1 MNKHQQGFFALSPLI
16 VFVIVYLVSS
26 LIAGDFYKV
35 PITVAFTVSAMYGI
49 AVTRGLPLDKRI
61 TLFSKGAGKSNLM
74 LMIWIFIL
82 AGAFAASAKAMGA
95 IDETVNLSLKLL
107 PDNLLLGGIFLA
119 ACFISLSIGTSVG
132 TIVALTPIAAG
143 IAQETHADVAQLV
156 AIVVGGSF
164 FGDNLSFISDTTIT
178 ATRTQG
184 CKLSDKFKVNSQIVI
199 PAAAVTFM
207 LYILMGVHIQSPQAI
222 PDINWVKVIPYLDEL
237 DKDAEAIGAV
247 NVIKLVQTKGKRKLI
262 GYNSDLLGFTQSIEP
277 LLEPFHK
284 KALILGTGGASKA
297 INHGLQQL
305 GLETLFVSRSRH
317 DANTVTYEELTPE
330 IMAEY
335 KVIVNCTPV
344 GMYPQA
350 DKCPE
355 IPYEC
360 LTPQHLLYDL
370 LYNPD
375 TTLFMKKGSDQGA
388 VVKNGLEMLLLQAFG
403 SWDIWNRQL

>member
-1 MNKHQQGFFALSPLI
+1 MKKFGLIGFPLGH
-16 VFVIVYLVSS
+16 S
-26 LIAGDFYKV
+26 
-35 PITVAFTVSAMYGI
+35 
-49 AVTRGLPLDKRI
+49 
-61 TLFSKGAGKSNLM
+61 FSKNFFNEKFHSENIDAEYVNFEIPTIEDFPKVLAANPN
-74 LMIWIFIL
+74 L
-82 AGAFAASAKAMGA
+82 AGLN
-95 IDETVNLSLKLL
+95 V
-107 PDNLLLGGIFLA
+107 
-119 ACFISLSIGTSVG
+119 
-132 TIVALTPIAAG
+132 TIPYK
-143 IAQETHADVAQLV
+143 E
-156 AIVVGGSF
+156 
-164 FGDNLSFISDTTIT
+164 
-178 ATRTQG
+178 
-184 CKLSDKFKVNSQIVI
+184 
-199 PAAAVTFM
+199 
-207 LYILMGVHIQSPQAI
+207 
-222 PDINWVKVIPYLDEL
+222 KVIPYLDEL

-262 GYNSDLLGFTQSIEP
+262 GYNSDLLGFTQSIEQ